1 MTDSWVVH
9 KFGGSSVA
17 DADCFARVAAIL
29 EAAPQ
34 PRLAVVLS
42 ACRGVTDALLR
53 LVTLAERQDSSYQGE
68 LVQLRERHAAIAR
81 ALLAAGPAQLYIAS
95 LDRDCHDIEGI
106 LHTVELTRSAAHHIT
121 DLIAGYGEIWSTKLF
136 HRYFEARGRRSGPV
150 QWLDARRAIVAEWGP
165 LGPSILWQESERNL
179 ARLVDRDFRGT
190 LIITGFIAANR
201 RGVQTTLGRNGSDFS
216 ASIFGALLEAAEI
229 HIWTDVDGVLSADP
243 RRVPDAKV
251 IDSLS
256 YLEAMELAYFGAK
269 VIHPQTMA
277 PAVRR
282 GIPIWIRNTFAPE
295 KPGTLICARPG
306 SELPV
311 KGITTIEHI
320 ALINLEGA
328 GMIGVPG
335 TAHRLFGALREERI
349 SVILISQGSSEHSI
363 CCAVPSA
370 EADRAAAVVRAA
382 FERELKEGQ
391 IQSVDLDTELAI
403 MAVVGDGMAG
413 TPGIAAK
420 VFNALGNAGVNVRA
434 IAQGA
439 SERNI
444 SVVVSGKDATR
455 ALRAVHAG
463 YYLSPHTLSIGII
476 GPGTVGRVLLDQLA
490 SQSARLR
497 REFQLDLRVRGI
509 LSSRRMLLS
518 EAGVDLADWRRAYDR
533 CEAPADLERF
543 VQHVRVDYLPH
554 TVIIDC
560 TASEEIARRYRDWL
574 AAGIHIVTPNKKAN
588 SASWESYRGLHE
600 ARRSSRAHYLYET
613 TVGAGLPV
621 IQTLRDLRE
630 TGDDIVSIEGIFSGT
645 LAYLFNVY
653 DGERSFSDIVR
664 DAKQRGYTEP
674 DPRDDLS
681 GMDVA
686 RKLIILGREMGL
698 ALELNDVSVESLVPA
713 GLSDG
718 SIEEFMSRLPRHD
731 GAMLE
736 RLQAARSRGKV
747 LRYVGRLTADGRAT
761 VGLTEL
767 DAKHPFANIA
777 LTDNVVR
784 FATGR
789 YCDNPLIVQG
799 PGAGPAVTAGGVFA
813 DLLRLAAYLGARM

>member
-17 DADCFARVAAIL
+17 DADCFARVASIL
-29 EAAPQ
+29 ESLPQ

-53 LVTLAERQDSSYQGE
+53 LVTLAEHQDTSYQAE
-68 LVQLRERHAAIAR
+68 LAALRERHAGIAG
-81 ALLAAGPAQLYIAS
+81 ALLDSGAAQLYIAAV
-95 LDRDCHDIEGI
+95 DRDCHDIEGI
-106 LHTVELTRSAAHHIT
+106 LQTVALTRTAAHPIV
-121 DLIAGYGEIWSTKLF
+121 DLISGYGEIWSTRLF
-136 HRYFEARGRRSGPV
+136 QRYFEARGRRSGPV
-150 QWLDARRAIVAEWGP
+150 QWLDARRAVVVEWGP
-165 LGPSILWQESERNL
+165 LGPSILWSESERNI

-190 LIITGFIAANR
+190 LIVTGFIAANR

-229 HIWTDVDGVLSADP
+229 QIWTDVDGVLSADP

-295 KPGTLICARPG
+295 KPGTLICAHPQ
-306 SELPV
+306 SQLPV
-311 KGITTIEHI
+311 KGITTIERI

-335 TAHRLFGALREERI
+335 TAHRLFGALREEGI

-370 EADRAAAVVRAA
+370 EAERAAGVVRGA

-391 IQSVDLDTELAI
+391 IQSVDIDTELAI

-413 TPGIAAK
+413 TPGISAK
-420 VFNALGNAGVNVRA
+420 VFNALGSTGVNVRA

-444 SVVVSGKDATR
+444 SVVIAGKDATR

-509 LSSRRMLLS
+509 LASKRMLLS
-518 EAGVDLADWRRAYDR
+518 EAGVDLGDWRHAFEG
-533 CEAPADLERF
+533 CETAADLGKFIE
-543 VQHVRVDYLPH
+543 HVRVDYLPH
-554 TVIIDC
+554 TVVIDC
-560 TASEEIARRYRDWL
+560 TASEQVASHYRDWL
-574 AAGIHIVTPNKKAN
+574 ASGIHIVTPNKKAN

-600 ARRSSRAHYLYET
+600 ARRSSRAHYLYEA

-621 IQTLRDLRE
+621 IQTLRD
-630 TGDDIVSIEGIFSGT
+630 
-645 LAYLFNVY
+645 
-653 DGERSFSDIVR
+653 
-664 DAKQRGYTEP
+664 
-674 DPRDDLS
+674 
-681 GMDVA
+681 
-686 RKLIILGREMGL
+686 
-698 ALELNDVSVESLVPA
+698 
-713 GLSDG
+713 
-718 SIEEFMSRLPRHD
+718 
-731 GAMLE
+731 
-736 RLQAARSRGKV
+736 
-747 LRYVGRLTADGRAT
+747 
-761 VGLTEL
+761 
-767 DAKHPFANIA
+767 
-777 LTDNVVR
+777 
-784 FATGR
+784 
-789 YCDNPLIVQG
+789 
-799 PGAGPAVTAGGVFA
+799 
-813 DLLRLAAYLGARM
+813 